1 MMLDTSRAAPSGP
14 PAGAA
19 LVVDDL
25 AVEVR
30 TSTGWRNVVDRV
42 SLSVAP
48 GETLGIVGESGSGKT
63 VTSLA
68 LMGLLPPSAR
78 VSSGTVNIG
87 DTELVGA
94 DRRTIRQVRGNQMA
108 MIFQEPM
115 SSLNPALRIGDQLAE
130 AVRNH
135 QKASRVEARTRAIE
149 VLDLVGIPNARQ
161 RIDSYP
167 HEFSGGMRQR
177 AMIAMSL
184 VCRPDVLIAD
194 EPTTALDVTIQSQI
208 LELLTQV
215 QAEMGLAVILITHNM
230 GVVAEVCDRVAVMYN
245 GEIVEQGPAQT
256 LFVAPRHPYTEG
268 LLRSMPSIDGIRG
281 QLPIIPGRPPQVLER
296 AQCAFVARC
305 PYVHDDCRT
314 EHPSLEV
321 LEHDTWSRCRH
332 HDLPY
337 QGV

>member
-1 MMLDTSRAAPSGP
+1 MIMLDTSRAALGP
-14 PAGAA
+14 PGAA
-19 LVVDDL
+19 LAVDDL

-30 TSTGWRNVVDRV
+30 ASTGWRNVVDGV

-78 VSSGTVNIG
+78 VSSGTIKLG
-87 DTELVGA
+87 DIELVGA
-94 DRRTIRQVRGNQMA
+94 DRRTTREVRGNRMA

-115 SSLNPALRIGDQLAE
+115 TSLNPALRIGDQLAE
-130 AVRNH
+130 GLRNH
-135 QKASRVEARTRAIE
+135 QKVSRAEARSRVIE
-149 VLDLVGIPNARQ
+149 VLDLVGIPNAR
-161 RIDSYP
+161 RRLDSYP

-184 VCRPDVLIAD
+184 VCRPEILIAD

-208 LELLTQV
+208 LELLTQI
-215 QAEMGLAVILITHNM
+215 QSEMGLAVILITHNM

-245 GEIVEQGPAQT
+245 GEIVEQAPVET
-256 LFVAPRHPYTEG
+256 LFASPRHPYTEG

-281 QLPIIPGRPPQVLER
+281 HLPTIPGRPPQLLER
-296 AQCAFVARC
+296 ERCAFVARC
-305 PYVHDDCRT
+305 PYMRDDCHST
-314 EHPSLEV
+314 HPSLRV
-321 LEHDTWSRCRH
+321 LEPDTQSRCRH
-332 HDLPY
+332 HDLPF
-337 QGV
+337 QGI